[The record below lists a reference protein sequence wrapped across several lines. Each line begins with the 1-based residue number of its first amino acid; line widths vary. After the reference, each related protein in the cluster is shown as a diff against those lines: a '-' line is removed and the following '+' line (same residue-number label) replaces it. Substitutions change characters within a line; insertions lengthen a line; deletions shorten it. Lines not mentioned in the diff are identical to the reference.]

1 MKAASAART
10 RTSWLLWWPAVVMM
24 LGTLLSYVD
33 RASLALLSPMFLSAT
48 NMTAQDYSWCISAFS
63 FAYMFSALGWGSIL
77 DRIGLRLGMTISLF
91 IWMMASASHA
101 VVGSFLGFAAARAA
115 LGIGEGSIFPGGFRT
130 ALDSLP
136 VDKQARGIALAYS
149 GSSLGSIIAPILLT
163 PVAIHFGWRIA
174 FLVTPAL
181 ALLWLFTWN
190 GTVDPS
196 RFPNKSRTAEKF
208 VLPSMR
214 ERRFWSLV
222 ASYSLGALPVGG
234 IIYLTPLYLS
244 RAFGL
249 TPAQLGWVL
258 WIPPAGLEAGY
269 FFWGYIADRFERASP
284 RPVWL
289 IVLMALLVLPLAAV
303 HLFNSA
309 TIAIVLL
316 TSSLFASGGLVV
328 VTLRT
333 GALAYPHDQRSMAAG
348 IASSSFS
355 AAVALTLPICGH
367 LFDRHLYT
375 AAFTLVALL
384 PIAGALIWW
393 MLPVRPA
400 EGADAL
406 GSLEGLAPV
415 VE

>member
-1 MKAASAART
+1 MTIPLNTAPAARS
-10 RTSWLLWWPAVVMM
+10 RAGWLVWWPATVMM

-33 RASLALLSPMFLSAT
+33 RGSLALLSPMFLSAT
-48 NMTAQDYSWCISAFS
+48 HMTAQDYSWCISAFS
-63 FAYMFSALGWGSIL
+63 FTYMFAALGWGSIL
-77 DRIGLRLGMTISLF
+77 DRIGLRLGMTLSLM
-91 IWMMASASHA
+91 IWMLSSASHA

-115 LGIGEGSIFPGGFRT
+115 LGVGEGSIFPGGFRT

-136 VDKQARGIALAYS
+136 LEKQARGIALAYS

-163 PVAIHFGWRIA
+163 PVAIHFGWRMA

-181 ALLWLFTWN
+181 ALLWLLTWI
-190 GTVDPS
+190 GTVNPS
-196 RFPNKSRTAEKF
+196 KFPNRSRTVQRMVF
-208 VLPSMR
+208 PSMR

-222 ASYSLGALPVGG
+222 ASYALGALPVGG
-234 IIYLTPLYLS
+234 IIYMTPLYLA

-249 TPAQLGWVL
+249 TTAQLGFVL

-269 FFWGYIADRFERASP
+269 FFWGWVADRYERASP

-309 TIAIVLL
+309 PIAIALL
-316 TSSLFASGGLVV
+316 TFSLFASGGLVV

-333 GALAYPHDQRSMAAG
+333 GALAYPHEQRSMAAG

-367 LFDRHLYT
+367 LFDQHLYT
-375 AAFTLVALL
+375 PAFGLVAVL
-384 PIAGALIWW
+384 PIIGATIWW
-393 MLPVRPA
+393 LFPVRPA
-400 EGADAL
+400 EPAIA
-406 GSLEGLAPV
+406 AQ
-415 VE
+415 

>member
-1 MKAASAART
+1 MTMPTAPPQAAR
-10 RTSWLLWWPAVVMM
+10 SHAPSFVWWPSIVMM

-33 RASLALLSPMFLSAT
+33 RASLALLSPMFLTDIQMS
-48 NMTAQDYSWCISAFS
+48 AQDYSWCISAFS
-63 FAYMFSALGWGSIL
+63 FAYMFAAFGWGSVL

-91 IWMMASASHA
+91 IWMVSSAAHA
-101 VVGSFLGFAAARAA
+101 LVGSFLGFAMARAV

-163 PVAIHFGWRIA
+163 PIAIAYGWRIA

-181 ALLWLFTWN
+181 ALIWLFVWL

-196 RFPNKSRTAEKF
+196 KFPNKSRTAQKLVF
-208 VLPSMR
+208 PNMG

-222 ASYSLGALPVGG
+222 ASYALGALPVGA
-234 IIYLTPLYLS
+234 ITYLTPLYLS

-249 TPAQLGWVL
+249 TPAELGFVL

-269 FFWGYIADRFERASP
+269 FFWGWVADRFERASP

-289 IVLMALLVLPLAAV
+289 IITMALLVLPLATV
-303 HLFNSA
+303 HLFNSV
-309 TIAIVLL
+309 TIAIALL
-316 TSSLFASGGLVV
+316 TFGLFASGGLIV

-333 GALAYPHDQRSMAAG
+333 GALAYASDQRSMAAG

-355 AAVALTLPICGH
+355 AAVALTLPICGF
-367 LFDRHLYT
+367 LFDRQLFST
-375 AAFTLVALL
+375 AFGMVALL
-384 PIAGALIWW
+384 PIIGATIWW
-393 MLPVRPA
+393 LLPVRQIDHA
-400 EGADAL
+400 TSAA
-406 GSLEGLAPV
+406 A
-415 VE
+415 